1 MQVLDLSSVRLV
13 YSSSYF
19 KSLSTGGNVSK
30 ALVNKFRKSSIKP
43 PPEAYLFQ
51 THLRGGLIETGGL
64 FNLAKTML
72 SVLHKVLLYKV
83 EKLLYKKLE
92 VMQPR
97 IRNKSEL
104 PVGE

>member
-1 MQVLDLSSVRLV
+1 M
-13 YSSSYF
+13 
-19 KSLSTGGNVSK
+19 
-30 ALVNKFRKSSIKP
+30 
-43 PPEAYLFQ
+43 
-51 THLRGGLIETGGL
+51 IETGGL